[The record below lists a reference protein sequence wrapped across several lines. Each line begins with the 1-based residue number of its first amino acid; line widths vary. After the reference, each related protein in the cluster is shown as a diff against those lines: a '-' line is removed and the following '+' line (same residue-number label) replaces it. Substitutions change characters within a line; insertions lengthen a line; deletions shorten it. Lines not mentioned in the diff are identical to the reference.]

1 MFQAIQIET
10 QAEQQGLTLLRA
22 RRTARCTSREV
33 ALYRREQRFDQG
45 PAPIEPLRERPPH
58 LGANFAHSPG
68 FLAAL
73 GRDHALRPEL
83 LPDIGVIPLA
93 VELGVSQHQPG
104 RSFLRSRFDDGGP
117 IRAVVPGAASRALR
131 QQELLIQIHHDHP
144 LQPVPPRQRFLPV
157 GMQAPHKERADRSL
171 REACCVDGYAN
182 PPVAAASRTAQPAHR
197 LPDRPINGLVV
208 QTLQETIQSREIG
221 HTHEPPRLAQFAV
234 LAQAHLGFAK
244 GPVLL
249 PHPTENGQQLRLR
262 KLVVAET
269 ASAARKHRPG
279 DLQGE
284 ASERQESDFGHDASC
299 LGSKQQIQRTG
310 YLEVSLP

>member
-1 MFQAIQIET
+1 
-10 QAEQQGLTLLRA
+10 
-22 RRTARCTSREV
+22 
-33 ALYRREQRFDQG
+33 
-45 PAPIEPLRERPPH
+45 
-58 LGANFAHSPG
+58 
-68 FLAAL
+68 
-73 GRDHALRPEL
+73 
-83 LPDIGVIPLA
+83 
-93 VELGVSQHQPG
+93 
-104 RSFLRSRFDDGGP
+104 
-117 IRAVVPGAASRALR
+117 
-131 QQELLIQIHHDHP
+131 
-144 LQPVPPRQRFLPV
+144 
-157 GMQAPHKERADRSL
+157 MQAPHKERADRSL